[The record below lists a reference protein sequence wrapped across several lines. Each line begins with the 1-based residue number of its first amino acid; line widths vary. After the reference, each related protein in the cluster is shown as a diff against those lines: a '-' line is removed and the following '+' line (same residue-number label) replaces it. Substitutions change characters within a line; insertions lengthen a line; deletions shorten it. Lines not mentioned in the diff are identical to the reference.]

1 MAVKRYTNEVEPK
14 LIYAKR
20 KRDGLGRRI
29 YFSADGKE
37 MYTSSALLKWGKL
50 SDDQRRNCL
59 LAKLRHIRMLNER
72 IDNAIEQWKFIGM
85 DSWEVR

>member
-1 MAVKRYTNEVEPK
+1 MTVKRYTNEAEPK
-14 LIYAKR
+14 LVYAKR

-37 MYTSSALLKWGKL
+37 MYTSSALLKFGKL
-50 SDDQRRNCL
+50 SDDQQRNYL
-59 LAKLRHIRMLNER
+59 LAKLRHIRMLSER
-72 IDNAIEQWKFIGM
+72 IDNAIEQWRFIGV